1 MEIMKYRIAKPIDCK
16 CIVELHH
23 AIREKYSVGIFAQL
37 GKPFLKQYYRIIL
50 NDRNSV
56 IVCAEDDHGIMQ
68 GFCSST
74 LDMQAQLKHLK
85 KHKFLLG
92 ISALSSLISN
102 PKLILQLFERFKAI
116 DSSSDNK
123 IIITEGARSEYWAWD
138 TKNNDSISSV
148 EMYVTNL
155 KILKCLGVK
164 TVSGEVDKVN
174 RKVLA
179 FQKANGFK
187 IIDEIKLS
195 DGRERYILSCDLT
208 NWNPKI

>member
-1 MEIMKYRIAKPIDCK
+1 MKYRIAKLCDIKD
-16 CIVELHH
+16 IVDIHYS
-23 AIREKYSVGIFAQL
+23 IRDTYSVGFFSHMR
-37 GKPFLKQYYRIIL
+37 KPFIRQYYRILLQDKNEI
-50 NDRNSV
+50 
-56 IVCAEDDHGIMQ
+56 IVCAEDNNGKIA

-74 LDMQAQLKHLK
+74 LDMKSQLKHIK
-85 KHKFLLG
+85 KHKFRLG
-92 ISALSSLISN
+92 ISALSSLIAKPS
-102 PKLILQLFERFKAI
+102 LILQIFERFKAI
-116 DSSSDNK
+116 DSSGNNK

-148 EMYVTNL
+148 EMYFANL
-155 KILKCLGVK
+155 KILKSLGVK